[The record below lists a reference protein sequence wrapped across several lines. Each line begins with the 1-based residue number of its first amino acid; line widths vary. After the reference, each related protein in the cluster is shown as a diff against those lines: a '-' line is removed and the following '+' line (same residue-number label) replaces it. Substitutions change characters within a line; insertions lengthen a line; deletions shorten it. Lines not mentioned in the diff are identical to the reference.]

1 MTSLLEMEQS
11 MLDDLLI
18 QDEGSLPGQERIQMD
33 PLQEVY
39 LNWILYYIHGFIFD
53 ICSMHSMIIFV

>member
-1 MTSLLEMEQS
+1 MEQS

-18 QDEGSLPGQERIQMD
+18 QDEGSLAGQERIQMD

-39 LNWILYYIHGFIFD
+39 IWDRYRALIHTFVQYSSIQSVI
-53 ICSMHSMIIFV
+53 ICV

>member
-18 QDEGSLPGQERIQMD
+18 QDDGNLQGQERIQMD

-39 LNWILYYIHGFIFD
+39 SELILYFYS
-53 ICSMHSMIIFV
+53 CLS